1 MPVSASTPRATR
13 GSGGDRLW
21 AAASLVPPGHRVA
34 DIGSGSG
41 ALPRLLLGSGRVP
54 HCIATEPSRASLARL
69 QRFPPGH
76 ALGRRLELR
85 CGDGLR
91 ALIASDRV
99 DTVTITGLGARSI
112 LRILADGVR
121 GSLPIQRFVLQTQSE
136 AGRLRRWLIEHRL
149 AIVHELLVVD
159 RGRFYELIAAE
170 PGPGR
175 AGLSHPHLSD
185 DDLFEVGP
193 RLVRSGEPL
202 VGELWQRHLRRYES
216 IHSAVAPDAGREDVA
231 RRRDQ
236 ARRILAA
243 L

>member
-1 MPVSASTPRATR
+1 
-13 GSGGDRLW
+13 
-21 AAASLVPPGHRVA
+21 
-34 DIGSGSG
+34 
-41 ALPRLLLGSGRVP
+41 
-54 HCIATEPSRASLARL
+54 
-69 QRFPPGH
+69 
-76 ALGRRLELR
+76 
-85 CGDGLR
+85 
-91 ALIASDRV
+91 
-99 DTVTITGLGARSI
+99 
-112 LRILADGVR
+112 
-121 GSLPIQRFVLQTQSE
+121 LPIQRFVLQTQSE

-175 AGLSHPHLSD
+175 AGLSHPYLSD

-193 RLVRSGEPL
+193 CLVRSREPL

-216 IHSAVAPDAGREDVA
+216 IHSAIAPDAGREDVA